1 LLNDKATS
9 SKRVTPELHKF
20 NERRNELDRELYEL
34 DNSVIALKHK
44 QCTSNESKSEI
55 ELIRRLRYE
64 KRKREYRN
72 YCKQKELEERIR
84 ASIDLEKQQAI
95 DLLKNKI
102 MKIKER
108 NFQKHASLRQQREKD
123 IQQLEL
129 IKEQVLIIPEEERLY
144 KKLERQYNL
153 DVVIPSLEHS
163 KEELV
168 KRRKAFRRVPI
179 QEIIRHRKHHSLIIE
194 EKREKWKN
202 EWEKRTTEIKK
213 QYQVRKLHKSAI
225 GSIIRNEQDKVDRKL
240 MKEKA
245 NNYNTLVRALN
256 PVVIDK
262 KKVEQ
267 LKVLIEKTKSVVRK
281 TKDKEEIKKLYNI
294 ANIRLESKDSSTSEK
309 KHVSSLSSSKVSTDT
324 KEPIKKDYLT
334 EVKRQ
339 HKLKLYSPTKRLNW
353 EDDLNNHSISENKKY
368 EKVMEKAEKTT
379 KQAKV
384 KEKLLT
390 LLGKKEL
397 TMENIEVNESIA
409 EMIVDSIKAKMAI
422 FDKL

>member
-1 LLNDKATS
+1 MLNDKATS